1 MAFKTLCSFEFGCNF
16 IKKETPVRHNISC
29 EISKNAFFHRT
40 PLTAA
45 SGLFIYALCT
55 SGEKSFYF
63 QFDKI

>member
-16 IKKETPVRHNISC
+16 IKKETPAQLFSC

-63 QFDKI
+63 EFDKI